1 MAEALFFSFALFV
14 ILGVPIAVALGLAGL
29 VAMTF
34 FGHVPL
40 MVAVQKVF
48 SGVDSFTL
56 MAIPFFILAGNI
68 MSAGGVSSRLV
79 DLAGTFLGRASGGLA
94 LVSTAACTFFGAI
107 SGSAPATTAAI
118 GSIMIKPMVERGYS
132 RPFAAAKSPAGR
144 RGRRP
149 LHRRD
154 KFRISSAQS
163 LYFSVPSRICW

>member
-132 RPFAAAKSPAGR
+132 RPFAAATVAA
-144 RGRRP
+144 
-149 LHRRD
+149 
-154 KFRISSAQS
+154 SSLSAS
-163 LYFSVPSRICW
+163 SRNMKP